1 MPRRSDKRDAARE
14 AYLSRRRDGEDVNLQ
29 KLAEELGV
37 KYDTLRRW
45 KSADKWDEAQP
56 SPKRARGGQP
66 KNKNAVGNTGGA
78 PPRNQ
83 NARTHGGYAAVFFDQ
98 LTDDELFIMEKTPK
112 SAVKA
117 LREELGL
124 LKVQEKRI
132 LDQIILLEDSDPEEL
147 YTSTLLDMRVPGKVE
162 GEKRDGAQQNMGMY
176 SKESAF
182 TRKMHLQEALNKIQ
196 GRIATV
202 IGKIQQA
209 EENEARMKLERER
222 LELLR
227 LRATGRVEVE
237 DDGEE
242 GADDDSLHK

>member
-1 MPRRSDKRDAARE
+1 MHAADIPAKLRTIAAERAEIEGELSCLHGIEYGGMPHGSGHSDTTADIAERADALG
-14 AYLSRRRDGEDVNLQ
+14 YLDR
-29 KLAEELGV
+29 
-37 KYDTLRRW
+37 LRML
-45 KSADKWDEAQP
+45 D
-56 SPKRARGGQP
+56 
-66 KNKNAVGNTGGA
+66 
-78 PPRNQ
+78 
-83 NARTHGGYAAVFFDQ
+83 
-98 LTDDELFIMEKTPK
+98 
-112 SAVKA
+112 
-117 LREELGL
+117 
-124 LKVQEKRI
+124 VQEAVLRGDLARI

-209 EENEARMKLERER
+209 EENEARIKLERER

-237 DDGEE
+237 DDDEE

>member
-1 MPRRSDKRDAARE
+1 
-14 AYLSRRRDGEDVNLQ
+14 
-29 KLAEELGV
+29 
-37 KYDTLRRW
+37 
-45 KSADKWDEAQP
+45 
-56 SPKRARGGQP
+56 
-66 KNKNAVGNTGGA
+66 
-78 PPRNQ
+78 
-83 NARTHGGYAAVFFDQ
+83 
-98 LTDDELFIMEKTPK
+98 
-112 SAVKA
+112 
-117 LREELGL
+117 
-124 LKVQEKRI
+124 
-132 LDQIILLEDSDPEEL
+132 
-147 YTSTLLDMRVPGKVE
+147 MRVPGKVE

-209 EENEARMKLERER
+209 EENEARIKLERER

-237 DDGEE
+237 DDDEE

>member
-14 AYLSRRRDGEDVNLQ
+14 AYLSRRRDGEEVNLQ
-29 KLAEELGV
+29 RLAEELGV

-56 SPKRARGGQP
+56 PPKRTRGGQP
-66 KNKNAVGNTGGA
+66 KNKNAVDNTGGA

-83 NARTHGGYAAVFFDQ
+83 NARTHGGYSAVFFDQ

-117 LREELGL
+117 LQEELGL

-209 EENEARMKLERER
+209 EENEARIKLERER

-237 DDGEE
+237 DDDEE

>member
-14 AYLSRRRDGEDVNLQ
+14 AYLSRRRDGKEVNLQ
-29 KLAEELGV
+29 ELAEELGV

-45 KSADKWDEAQP
+45 KSADKWDEVEP
-56 SPKRARGGQP
+56 PPKRARGGQP

-98 LTDDELFIMEKTPK
+98 LTDDELLIMDKTPK

-124 LKVQEKRI
+124 LKVQEKRM
-132 LDQIILLEDSDPEEL
+132 LDQITVLEDADPEKL
-147 YTSTLLDMRVPGKVE
+147 YTSTLLDMRVPGKV
-162 GEKRDGAQQNMGMY
+162 GSEKRDGAQQNMGMY

-196 GRIATV
+196 GRIATI

-209 EENEARMKLERER
+209 EENDARMKLEREK

-227 LRATGRVEVE
+227 LRATGRVEIKDDEE
-237 DDGEE
+237 DA
-242 GADDDSLHK
+242 ADDPLHE

>member
-1 MPRRSDKRDAARE
+1 M
-14 AYLSRRRDGEDVNLQ
+14 
-29 KLAEELGV
+29 
-37 KYDTLRRW
+37 
-45 KSADKWDEAQP
+45 
-56 SPKRARGGQP
+56 
-66 KNKNAVGNTGGA
+66 
-78 PPRNQ
+78 
-83 NARTHGGYAAVFFDQ
+83 
-98 LTDDELFIMEKTPK
+98 
-112 SAVKA
+112 
-117 LREELGL
+117 
-124 LKVQEKRI
+124 KVQEKRI

-202 IGKIQQA
+202 IGKIQQT
-209 EENEARMKLERER
+209 EENEARIKLERER

-237 DDGEE
+237 DDDE
-242 GADDDSLHK
+242 GGRGR

>member
-1 MPRRSDKRDAARE
+1 M
-14 AYLSRRRDGEDVNLQ
+14 
-29 KLAEELGV
+29 
-37 KYDTLRRW
+37 
-45 KSADKWDEAQP
+45 
-56 SPKRARGGQP
+56 
-66 KNKNAVGNTGGA
+66 
-78 PPRNQ
+78 
-83 NARTHGGYAAVFFDQ
+83 
-98 LTDDELFIMEKTPK
+98 
-112 SAVKA
+112 
-117 LREELGL
+117 
-124 LKVQEKRI
+124 KVQEKRI

-209 EENEARMKLERER
+209 EENEARIKLERER

-237 DDGEE
+237 DDDEE

>member
-14 AYLSRRRDGEDVNLQ
+14 AYLSRRRDGEEINLQ
-29 KLAEELGV
+29 RLAEELGV

-56 SPKRARGGQP
+56 PPKRTRGGQP
-66 KNKNAVGNTGGA
+66 KNKNAVSNTGGA

-112 SAVKA
+112 SAVEA
-117 LREELGL
+117 LQEELGL

-209 EENEARMKLERER
+209 EENEARIKLERER

-237 DDGEE
+237 DDDEE

>member
-1 MPRRSDKRDAARE
+1 M
-14 AYLSRRRDGEDVNLQ
+14 
-29 KLAEELGV
+29 
-37 KYDTLRRW
+37 
-45 KSADKWDEAQP
+45 
-56 SPKRARGGQP
+56 
-66 KNKNAVGNTGGA
+66 
-78 PPRNQ
+78 
-83 NARTHGGYAAVFFDQ
+83 
-98 LTDDELFIMEKTPK
+98 
-112 SAVKA
+112 
-117 LREELGL
+117 
-124 LKVQEKRI
+124 KVQEKRI

-202 IGKIQQA
+202 IGKIQQT
-209 EENEARMKLERER
+209 EENEARIKLERER
-222 LELLR
+222 LKLLR

-237 DDGEE
+237 DDDEE